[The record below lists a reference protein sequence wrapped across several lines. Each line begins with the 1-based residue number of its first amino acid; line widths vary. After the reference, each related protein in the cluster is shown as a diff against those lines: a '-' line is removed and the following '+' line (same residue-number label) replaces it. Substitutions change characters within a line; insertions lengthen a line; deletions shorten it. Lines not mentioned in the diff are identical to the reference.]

1 MPNARDISS
10 RLAAVMMNHR
20 ALSSVLLLIVT
31 LFFGWGLQG
40 VELRTI
46 FSDLLPKNHPFVQT
60 YKDHPNFGNP
70 LTVTVMI
77 KAKEGDIF
85 NPATL
90 QKVWDITRDI
100 DLAPGVDHDQ
110 ILSVATEKARYSRAT
125 PFGIDSQPLM
135 GDRAPAD
142 ASEVAKFRER
152 LKKAPNARAFLVSE
166 DQTAALVTAT
176 FIERRLEYAEVF
188 DYVQTLAASNRDAEH
203 EIYVAGQPIL
213 TGWVYSHQ
221 VEMLSIFAVTT
232 AALVLSLVLYM
243 SNLAGVVTPLLTS
256 IVAAIWGFGFVGWLA
271 KPIEPLIMVVPLL
284 LVARSFSHCVQFVER
299 YYEIYQQCANK
310 AEAAERAL
318 RVMMAPGFLGILTDA
333 AGLFLIMVAPIP
345 AMERFALFCG
355 FWALILFPTNVLLS
369 PIILSW
375 LPEPKNVQRILG
387 ADGQGGGSHRVIYR
401 LLGAIGRLSHGSSA
415 RFTGL
420 ALIAA
425 VIFSVTQV
433 LQIKVGNPVEGS
445 NLLWEESDYNQA
457 VSQINRHFAGLNTL
471 EIVFEAKDPNNPSRV
486 SRQADT
492 VFSMLSLQSALEQGD
507 SPPVATLSFAD
518 YLPEANRL
526 FSGGHP
532 KWSPLDPDQRAV
544 TAAASAVMVGT
555 GPKAFLHVTDF
566 VQQNS
571 TVSLWYK
578 DNKQETV
585 DLALEQA
592 RQAVAEVGIDHD
604 AFTVRLGTGT
614 IALQQSINDTV
625 DYYQWVILGLL
636 NVVILIT
643 CSYAYRSIV
652 AGILLLIPV
661 NISNLLLGA
670 VMVQL
675 GIGLDVN
682 TLPITAI
689 GVGVGIDYGIYLLSR
704 LCEEFSDT
712 GDHAAAID
720 RAVATTGKA
729 IFFTA
734 SIVLI
739 AILPWYFLSDLK
751 FLADMGLLLVMV
763 MLINM
768 VIALIVIPLEIWFV
782 RPKFLGSKDLLVLE
796 REREISEEMT
806 FSFSS

>member
-1 MPNARDISS
+1 M
-10 RLAAVMMNHR
+10 
-20 ALSSVLLLIVT
+20 
-31 LFFGWGLQG
+31 
-40 VELRTI
+40 
-46 FSDLLPKNHPFVQT
+46 
-60 YKDHPNFGNP
+60 
-70 LTVTVMI
+70 
-77 KAKEGDIF
+77 
-85 NPATL
+85 
-90 QKVWDITRDI
+90 
-100 DLAPGVDHDQ
+100 
-110 ILSVATEKARYSRAT
+110 
-125 PFGIDSQPLM
+125 
-135 GDRAPAD
+135 
-142 ASEVAKFRER
+142 
-152 LKKAPNARAFLVSE
+152 
-166 DQTAALVTAT
+166 
-176 FIERRLEYAEVF
+176 
-188 DYVQTLAASNRDAEH
+188 
-203 EIYVAGQPIL
+203 
-213 TGWVYSHQ
+213 
-221 VEMLSIFAVTT
+221 
-232 AALVLSLVLYM
+232 
-243 SNLAGVVTPLLTS
+243 
-256 IVAAIWGFGFVGWLA
+256 
-271 KPIEPLIMVVPLL
+271 
-284 LVARSFSHCVQFVER
+284 
-299 YYEIYQQCANK
+299 QQ
-310 AEAAERAL
+310 
-318 RVMMAPGFLGILTDA
+318 
-333 AGLFLIMVAPIP
+333 
-345 AMERFALFCG
+345 
-355 FWALILFPTNVLLS
+355 
-369 PIILSW
+369 
-375 LPEPKNVQRILG
+375 ILG
-387 ADGQGGGSHRVIYR
+387 ADGQAGGSHRVIYR
-401 LLGAIGRLSHGSSA
+401 LLRAIGRLSHGRRA
-415 RFTGL
+415 RFSAI
-420 ALIAA
+420 ALVAA
-425 VIFSVTQV
+425 VVFSVTQV

-445 NLLWEESDYNQA
+445 NLLWEDSDYNQA

-492 VFSMLSLQSALEQGD
+492 VFSMLALQSALEEGD

-532 KWSPLDPDQRAV
+532 KWSPLDNDQRAV
-544 TAAASAVMVGT
+544 TAAANAVMVGT

-585 DLALEQA
+585 DLALAQA
-592 RQAVAEVGIDHD
+592 RQAVSAVGVDHD

-636 NVVILIT
+636 NLVILIT
-643 CSYAYRSIV
+643 CSYAYRSVV
-652 AGILLLIPV
+652 AGFLLLVPV

-768 VIALIVIPLEIWFV
+768 VIALIVIPLEVWFV
-782 RPKFLGSKDLLVLE
+782 RPRFLGSKDLLVLE
-796 REREISEEMT
+796 RETERPEGMT